1 MRTPVPARSAL
12 VATLCVAAVA
22 ALPACQR
29 RVVSTS
35 GILMGVPGAEG
46 GILDDAQLQDQSAE
60 GSGGPAAETQWDA
73 VLAPYHRERAEA
85 ERRKRGGDD
94 DDAPPEPVPVEI
106 APLRKQYP
114 DGRIELVSAA
124 PSHVIYHLTQ
134 TLANNETDLL
144 FDQVL
149 SDALK
154 TSYRQRA
161 RDPREAV
168 EWLTRR
174 ENDIAALFAAM
185 PLAENTPGVRME
197 GIGRNRFRIRV
208 LPDVAVDARLRLSTI
223 DVIIEEGRFRL
234 LMLR

>member
-1 MRTPVPARSAL
+1 MP
-12 VATLCVAAVA
+12 ATLRRIVVLGALAAAVTLA
-22 ALPACQR
+22 ACQR

-60 GSGGPAAETQWDA
+60 GSGAPAAETQWDA

-114 DGRIELVSAA
+114 DGRIELISAA

-161 RDPREAV
+161 RDPREAI
-168 EWLTRR
+168 EWLSKRKD
-174 ENDIAALFAAM
+174 DIAALFAAM
-185 PLAENTPGVRME
+185 PLAENTPGVRMTN
-197 GIGRNRFRIRV
+197 IGRNRFRIRV
-208 LPDVAVDARLRLSTI
+208 EPDVAIDARLRLSTI
-223 DVIIEEGRFRL
+223 DIIIEQGRFRL

>member
-1 MRTPVPARSAL
+1 MPATLRRILAL
-12 VATLCVAAVA
+12 GALAAAVATL
-22 ALPACQR
+22 PACER

-46 GILDDAQLQDQSAE
+46 GILDDAQLQEANAD
-60 GSGGPAAETQWDA
+60 GSGGPVAETQWDA

-85 ERRKRGGDD
+85 ERRKRGDDDD

-114 DGRIELVSAA
+114 DGRIELISAA

-161 RDPREAV
+161 RDPREAI
-168 EWLTRR
+168 EWLTKRDD
-174 ENDIAALFAAM
+174 DIAALFAAM
-185 PLAENTPGVRME
+185 PLAENTPGVRMTN
-197 GIGRNRFRIRV
+197 IGRNRFRIRV
-208 LPDVAVDARLRLSTI
+208 EPDVAIDARLRLSTI
-223 DVIIEEGRFRL
+223 DIIIEQGRFRL